1 MTNEDYLI
9 INSVKEND
17 QANIPNYATT
27 LKK

>member
-9 INSVKEND
+9 VNTLKEND
-17 QANIPNYATT
+17 IANIPKYATT

>member
-9 INSVKEND
+9 VNPVKEND
-17 QANIPNYATT
+17 IANIPNYATT